1 MYDVIPASIARLEDV
16 QMKFTGSVLDYFQE
30 HSRVIPSFALT
41 HLLSENAGK
50 ELASLLKVPK
60 GTALLVL
67 EETLYDDY
75 GRPINFS
82 RNYYNTQLFRFSIV
96 RRRNL
101 STS

>member
-1 MYDVIPASIARLEDV
+1 
-16 QMKFTGSVLDYFQE
+16 
-30 HSRVIPSFALT
+30 PSFALT
-41 HLLSENAGK
+41 HLFSENAGK